1 MRNKM
6 RSFLAV
12 FFISAVN
19 ALASPWDESPFETKA
34 EKQARR
40 EAIEKAKRDSIAA
53 QEKLAIKRT
62 DDGSDLNKL
71 EGTITD
77 PRDNKVYNVKWIKGN
92 LWMTQNMNIRKV
104 PSVCFENNDRTC
116 LKTGRLYTWEM
127 AKRACPEGWRLPTA
141 NELDKI
147 IHVEPSFEVRG
158 GFRAFNGDFYAYDY
172 TAAFWTADQDPDYA
186 DYAFFFTYESLGGWK
201 KKGFYKDQA
210 NSVRCIKGEKPNNA
224 KIYRS
229 PSKSSTFDRF

>member
-12 FFISAVN
+12 FFISAVC
-19 ALASPWDESPFETKA
+19 ASASVWDDSPFETKA
-34 EKQARR
+34 EKQARI
-40 EAIEKAKRDSIAA
+40 EAQKRAEAEKAMAK
-53 QEKLAIKRT
+53 EKLTLKRT
-62 DDGSDLNKL
+62 DDGTSSDKL

-147 IHVEPSFEVRG
+147 IHVEPSFEVKG
-158 GFRAFNGDFYAYDY
+158 GYRAFNGDFYAYDY
-172 TAAFWTADQDPDYA
+172 TATFWTQDQDPDYA

-210 NSVRCIKGEKPNNA
+210 NSVRCIKDTAPQNW
-224 KIYRS
+224 
-229 PSKSSTFDRF
+229 